1 MLCYFIYLE
10 IALSN
15 SYLILF
21 LEYVITYDNFTHI
34 KYIIVADT
42 WHKLVKIDVKKYQIT
57 SKIDMDSSSEDAD
70 NPNSDQMK
78 ERFVVVDICLLFFTS
93 CYFTG

>member
-1 MLCYFIYLE
+1 M
-10 IALSN
+10 
-15 SYLILF
+15 
-21 LEYVITYDNFTHI
+21 
-34 KYIIVADT
+34 
-42 WHKLVKIDVKKYQIT
+42 KIDVKKYQIT